1 MSIHRVIA
9 DRIQRRVD
17 RFHTERIA
25 GDWGGQNI
33 LYGRAAGTSDVI
45 LMSNDYLA
53 LARDPR
59 VTGAMSAALDG
70 SGGMFASGALLHGE
84 HPQLFLEKALAGHM
98 RAPAGVLCQSGW
110 DANVGLL
117 QSIADAET
125 PVYLDHFAHMS
136 LWQGARIAGARI
148 HLFRH
153 NLSDHLRRQIGKY
166 GPGVIAV
173 DAIYSTNGSR
183 CPLPQFCD
191 IADETGSVLVVDESH
206 SLGIDGPDGAGMVVD
221 LGLSD
226 RVHFRT
232 ASLSK
237 AFAGRA
243 GFVAANSAEFAA
255 YFKMESYPA
264 IFSST
269 LLPHD
274 IAGLAAALDA
284 IRTDEWRRNR
294 LREVSTVLRQEMS
307 ALGFDLEGSA
317 SHIVAL
323 QTGPDVRA
331 IAIRDFLQERGI
343 FGAVFCPP
351 ATARHRT
358 LIRFSL
364 HAELRDSQ
372 IARIVSACAG
382 VRDTFGVAPAA
393 PTGI

>member
-1 MSIHRVIA
+1 MSNSHTVVDRIHR
-9 DRIQRRVD
+9 RMNT
-17 RFHTERIA
+17 FYTERIA
-25 GDWGGQNI
+25 GEWGGQNI
-33 LYGRAAGTSDVI
+33 LYGRTPGPSDLV

-53 LARDPR
+53 LSRDPR
-59 VTGAMSAALDG
+59 VTAAMSAALTA
-70 SGGMFASGALLHGE
+70 GGGIFASGALVHGE
-84 HPQLFLEKALAGHM
+84 HPQLVLEQALAGHM
-98 RAPAGVLCQSGW
+98 RAASGVLCQSGW

-117 QSIADAET
+117 QTVADART

-136 LWQGARIAGARI
+136 LWQGARAAGARI

-153 NLSDHLRRQIGKY
+153 NLTDHLRREIEKY
-166 GPGVIAV
+166 GPGIIAV

-183 CPLPQFCD
+183 CPLPQLCD
-191 IADETGSVLVVDESH
+191 IAEESGSALVVDESH
-206 SLGIDGPDGAGMVVD
+206 SLGIDGPKGAGTVVGS
-221 LGLSD
+221 GLTD

-243 GFVAANSAEFAA
+243 GFVAANSAEFAG

-274 IAGLAAALDA
+274 IAGLSAALDA
-284 IRTDEWRRNR
+284 IRTDDWRRDR
-294 LREVSTVLRQEMS
+294 LREMSTVLRAEMT
-307 ALGFDLEGSA
+307 ALGFDLDGSD

-323 QTGPDVRA
+323 PTGPDKRA
-331 IAIRDFLQERGI
+331 IAIRDFLHERGI

-364 HAELRDSQ
+364 HAQLRDSQ
-372 IARIVSACAG
+372 IAHLVRACSAI
-382 VRDTFGVAPAA
+382 RDLFGVAAA
-393 PTGI
+393 